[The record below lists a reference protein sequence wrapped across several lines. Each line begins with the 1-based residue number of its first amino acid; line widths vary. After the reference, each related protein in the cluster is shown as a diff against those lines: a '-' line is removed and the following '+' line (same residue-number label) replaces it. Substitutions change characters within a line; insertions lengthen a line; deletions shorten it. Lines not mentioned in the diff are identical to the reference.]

1 MTTRVLYQD
10 VIPYDTPSSLDALQG
25 PADGVLILPIT
36 VHWGPDATADLS
48 TADGLEKAY
57 ENVVREGTREQQE
70 ELLNADL
77 LRRVWPQLR
86 LPKRC
91 RDIWQSRFPE
101 LAAAR

>member
-1 MTTRVLYQD
+1 MTSRVLYQD
-10 VIPYDTPSSLDALQG
+10 VIPYDTPSSLDSLKG

-57 ENVVREGTREQQE
+57 ENVVREGTRQQQE
-70 ELLNADL
+70 KLLNADL
-77 LRRVWPQLR
+77 LARVWPQLR

-91 RDIWQSRFPE
+91 RTLWETRFPE

>member
-1 MTTRVLYQD
+1 MTIRVLYQD
-10 VIPYDTPSSLDALQG
+10 VIPYDTPSSLDSLKG

-57 ENVVREGTREQQE
+57 ENVVREGTRQQQE

-77 LRRVWPQLR
+77 LARVWPQLR

-91 RDIWQSRFPE
+91 RTLWETRFPE